1 MPQQA
6 RVRGD
11 AHSAMDLRWHP
22 FLNALE
28 MLLVTGNCATRCVQ
42 LLQLVFPWAPK
53 IHMSQY
59 STGIQY
65 NIFITLYIT
74 RTFHHFHAQSD
85 ITPTAEVYKT
95 VFLFVYSHRAAAHQY

>member
-1 MPQQA
+1 MNVHPAQHQTEFCT
-6 RVRGD
+6 RQRYR
-11 AHSAMDLRWHP
+11 SAQSCNRDT
-22 FLNALE
+22 
-28 MLLVTGNCATRCVQ
+28 VGRCVQ

-95 VFLFVYSHRAAAHQY
+95 VFLFVYSHRAAAHQLG